1 MLEDSYLSHW
11 LVLLNWYIVGG
22 WWRCY
27 LSGLYQHICCF
38 RFLNGVGLGFVLAT
52 VSVYIVEIAT
62 TDMRGFLGC
71 FVQFLGSVGVLI
83 TFCVGAV
90 LNWWQLALVHLGMVV
105 PFVIAM
111 WFVPESPRWD
121 KQYKQ
126 RNLVNNFNKISVHQC
141 VSFLKKRKQKMQY
154 QVLKLFTNVNN

>member
-1 MLEDSYLSHW
+1 M
-11 LVLLNWYIVGG
+11 
-22 WWRCY
+22 
-27 LSGLYQHICCF
+27 
-38 RFLNGVGLGFVLAT
+38 NGIGLGFVLAT

-71 FVQFLGSVGVLI
+71 FVQFLGSVGVLL

-111 WFVPESPRWD
+111 WFIPESPRSV
-121 KQYKQ
+121 KSCQVFFSIFLFYKVVDNERQ
-126 RNLVNNFNKISVHQC
+126 
-141 VSFLKKRKQKMQY
+141 
-154 QVLKLFTNVNN
+154 